1 MKKLHSLLLVLFIT
15 ALISCDSDSA
25 KNMAEGLTGP
35 KIEAYLN
42 GYKALKAEAPN
53 LLQNVNAGDI
63 LEQKEGYNVFES
75 VLKKNGLTYK
85 EFVILNAK
93 IGAIFS
99 IQQGENFMG
108 EMAEMKTAGMEQ
120 MDEGTKQM
128 QATIDDPNVPEEAKV
143 ELRKSLEE
151 MKAAKVKINTDYE
164 KNKGWADAVMDKA
177 KTVTNIFVSKEDIEL
192 VKQYSDKIMEAYSGL
207 APTNFNVTQ

>member
-1 MKKLHSLLLVLFIT
+1 MKKISFLSILLLTLF
-15 ALISCDSDSA
+15 LYSCGNSD
-25 KNMAEGLTGP
+25 KKKEVGLSSQ

-42 GYKALKAEAPN
+42 AYKALRVETPE
-53 LLQNVNAGDI
+53 LLGSANAGNI
-63 LEQKEGYNVFES
+63 LDQQKGFNDFEAI
-75 VLKKNGLTYK
+75 LKRHGLTYK

-108 EMAEMKTAGMEQ
+108 EMADIKTAGMEQ
-120 MDEGTKQM
+120 LDAGALQM

-151 MKAAKVKINTDYE
+151 MKAAKVKVNTEYD
-164 KNKGWADAVMDKA
+164 KNKEWADLVMDKA
-177 KTVTNIFVSKEDIEL
+177 KSVTNIFVSKEDIEL
-192 VKQYSDKIMEAYSGL
+192 VKQYSDKITEAYTGM
-207 APTNFNVTQ
+207 APSNFNIAE